1 MAEHPNVTRT
11 REYLDIFARGDLE
24 GLRPFFSDDI
34 VWHVAGKHAL
44 SGDYAGKDQLIGY
57 FEAARERSGGTITLQ
72 PTSIM
77 ANDEH
82 IVVMLKVAGERN
94 GRTLDVEMAEAFTVR
109 PDGTWSEFWA
119 MPDDQQRVDE
129 FWS

>member
-1 MAEHPNVTRT
+1 MT
-11 REYLDIFARGDLE
+11 LE
-24 GLRPFFSDDI
+24 
-34 VWHVAGKHAL
+34 
-44 SGDYAGKDQLIGY
+44 
-57 FEAARERSGGTITLQ
+57 

-77 ANDEH
+77 ANDDH
-82 IVVMLKVAGERN
+82 VVIMLKVAGERN
-94 GRTLDVEMAEAFTVR
+94 GKKLDIEMAEAFSVR